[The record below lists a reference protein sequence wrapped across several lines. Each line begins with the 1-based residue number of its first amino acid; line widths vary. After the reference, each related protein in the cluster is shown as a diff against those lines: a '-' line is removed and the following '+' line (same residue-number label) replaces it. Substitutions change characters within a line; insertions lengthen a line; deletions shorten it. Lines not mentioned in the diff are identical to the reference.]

1 MKYIKYFEKTD
12 KDKFRGELLWD
23 YMIDECSVKEYIRFL
38 NDNVDFINRMVKKN
52 QFIFDFILRF
62 AISNNYKHIF
72 VRNNDLLIKIT
83 TLLDLVNKYKFED
96 IKTTIYFIKP
106 QYFLDSNENII
117 VRKEFFEKLILYLI
131 NKFPDTIKILNNLD
145 ITDFYGK
152 KINLEEINNLKYDL
166 NLNFDINIKFAEL
179 LMNSEISKY
188 LDEETITKFTDDI
201 DYINIHRGM
210 KKYNI

>member
-1 MKYIKYFEKTD
+1 MSYYGLY
-12 KDKFRGELLWD
+12 R
-23 YMIDECSVKEYIRFL
+23 IDECSVKEYIRFL